1 MADDVE
7 TLEKGLSER
16 DLKALARVTV
26 NLVRPA
32 QTSLMQLMELTGLSK
47 TDLVNR
53 ALQIYGDLQRTMSAG
68 GAVYVQEQPKA
79 DLERIRLY

>member
-1 MADDVE
+1 MGDDVE
-7 TLEKGLSER
+7 TLEKGLSEK
-16 DLKALARVTV
+16 DLKALERVTV

-32 QTSLMQLMELTGLSK
+32 QASLKLLMELTGLSK

-53 ALQIYGDLQRTMSAG
+53 ALQIYGDLQQTISAG
-68 GAVYVQEQPKA
+68 GAVYVQEKPKA